1 MANIRIDKE
10 FSTLLPK
17 LSAEE
22 YGILEE
28 SIRKEGCREP
38 ICVWN
43 GAIVDGHLR
52 YEICTKYDISYEIR
66 EMQFDSRDQA
76 MLWIIRN
83 QLSRRNLSLVDKVLI
98 AQKGTAFLKEK
109 ARKKQSDGGK
119 YKGGMKE
126 AEPVEASD
134 NIGKSSDDQSISVR
148 REISEI
154 TGLSEGTV
162 GKIQKIEKECPDLL
176 EAIRCGEISINKAYK
191 TISGSSVSRSS
202 EPELLTP
209 SAIIESARKVMGS
222 IDTDPA
228 SNDEAQE
235 QIRAETYYTAEDDG
249 LTREWFGN
257 IWLNPPRST
266 ELVSRFTEQLISEL
280 SAGHIRSAIV
290 LVDNATD
297 TAWFQMLTA
306 RSSAVCFHEGPVRF
320 AEAGNKR
327 SVTPK
332 HGQVIV
338 YYGPDTEKFYDVF
351 SIMGNVF
358 KLM

>member
-1 MANIRIDKE
+1 
-10 FSTLLPK
+10 
-17 LSAEE
+17 
-22 YGILEE
+22 
-28 SIRKEGCREP
+28 
-38 ICVWN
+38 
-43 GAIVDGHLR
+43 
-52 YEICTKYDISYEIR
+52 
-66 EMQFDSRDQA
+66 
-76 MLWIIRN
+76 
-83 QLSRRNLSLVDKVLI
+83 
-98 AQKGTAFLKEK
+98 
-109 ARKKQSDGGK
+109 
-119 YKGGMKE
+119 
-126 AEPVEASD
+126 
-134 NIGKSSDDQSISVR
+134 
-148 REISEI
+148 
-154 TGLSEGTV
+154 
-162 GKIQKIEKECPDLL
+162 
-176 EAIRCGEISINKAYK
+176 
-191 TISGSSVSRSS
+191 
-202 EPELLTP
+202 
-209 SAIIESARKVMGS
+209 MGS

-266 ELVSRFTEQLISEL
+266 ELVSRFAEQLISEL

-306 RSSAVCFHEGPVRF
+306 RSSAVCFHAGPVRF
-320 AEAGNKR
+320 TEAGNKR